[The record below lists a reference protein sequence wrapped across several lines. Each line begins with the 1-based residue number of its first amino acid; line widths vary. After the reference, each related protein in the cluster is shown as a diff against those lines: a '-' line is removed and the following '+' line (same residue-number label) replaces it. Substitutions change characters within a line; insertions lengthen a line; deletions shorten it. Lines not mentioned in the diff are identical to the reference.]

1 MGRNRDKKRP
11 FGEGVSRK
19 GQKKLKLRN
28 EAISKARE
36 ILGATGD
43 VPVEQEKKVTIF
55 PVILCL
61 PELIYKE
68 AHANYLLDFFFVV

>member
-11 FGEGVSRK
+11 FGEGISRK

-36 ILGATGD
+36 ILGNRDSNEVQQDEVRA
-43 VPVEQEKKVTIF
+43 
-55 PVILCL
+55 ILDSN
-61 PELIYKE
+61 LI
-68 AHANYLLDFFFVV
+68 N